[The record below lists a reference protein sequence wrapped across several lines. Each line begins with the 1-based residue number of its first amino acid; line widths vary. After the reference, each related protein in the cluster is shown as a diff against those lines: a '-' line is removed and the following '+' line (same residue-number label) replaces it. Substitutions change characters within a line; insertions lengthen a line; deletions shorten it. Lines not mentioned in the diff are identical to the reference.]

1 MDKNVELV
9 TEVLSLI
16 PAIIP
21 AIIPVII
28 PVFKIFSPVNKT
40 IGIEN
45 YSSRVKARLKY
56 SLGFIIIFV
65 IFTIGL
71 GTYKNWM
78 PDKLD
83 SGKENV
89 VILGFIYL
97 LIGIIFMIIVVVISI
112 SKYLRKEEKDLDKYQ
127 KNYKFENIR
136 FGIYVSVGLIMMG
149 IAIIMNDLMVAIV
162 ISIFLLF
169 LGVVMLLFFDYEAD
183 RALLCYYIHGKR
195 LYIYRTIDNE
205 NVLCGIEKNA
215 LSCKSYIIK
224 NRDDVFKNKLYIVDK
239 KEIKKDNKKNISS
252 DRFRGVII
260 KIINYNNDIVSILTC
275 ISAILVSI
283 VLYIMGRTHITD
295 VLIGLLIIGYSI
307 IVELVVFY
315 LCYNM
320 LLIIKSQFLWV
331 LKKIIENIK
340 IVIAALYVIIFTLRI
355 CCWNKIS
362 IIEFTLHFIVLS
374 IMCKLFIKAYCK

>member
-9 TEVLSLI
+9 TEVLSL
-16 PAIIP
+16 IP

-112 SKYLRKEEKDLDKYQ
+112 SKYLRKLPVY
-127 KNYKFENIR
+127 YK
-136 FGIYVSVGLIMMG
+136 
-149 IAIIMNDLMVAIV
+149 
-162 ISIFLLF
+162 
-169 LGVVMLLFFDYEAD
+169 
-183 RALLCYYIHGKR
+183 
-195 LYIYRTIDNE
+195 
-205 NVLCGIEKNA
+205 
-215 LSCKSYIIK
+215 
-224 NRDDVFKNKLYIVDK
+224 
-239 KEIKKDNKKNISS
+239 
-252 DRFRGVII
+252 
-260 KIINYNNDIVSILTC
+260 
-275 ISAILVSI
+275 
-283 VLYIMGRTHITD
+283 
-295 VLIGLLIIGYSI
+295 
-307 IVELVVFY
+307 
-315 LCYNM
+315 
-320 LLIIKSQFLWV
+320 
-331 LKKIIENIK
+331 
-340 IVIAALYVIIFTLRI
+340 
-355 CCWNKIS
+355 
-362 IIEFTLHFIVLS
+362 
-374 IMCKLFIKAYCK
+374 

>member
-9 TEVLSLI
+9 TEVLSL
-16 PAIIP
+16 IP

-169 LGVVMLLFFDYEAD
+169 LGVVMLLFFDYESD

-252 DRFRGVII
+252 DRFRGVIV
-260 KIINYNNDIVSILTC
+260 KIINYNNDIVSILIC

-295 VLIGLLIIGYSI
+295 VLIGLLAVGGSV
-307 IVELVVFY
+307 IVE
-315 LCYNM
+315 
-320 LLIIKSQFLWV
+320 LIIKSLLPCI

-340 IVIAALYVIIFTLRI
+340 IVIAVLYVIIFTLRI

-374 IMCKLFIKAYCK
+374 IMCKLLIYKVKLQIKVSGKSK

>member
-9 TEVLSLI
+9 TGVLSLI
-16 PAIIP
+16 PA
-21 AIIPVII
+21 II

-56 SLGFIIIFV
+56 SLGVIIIFV
-65 IFTIGL
+65 IFTIGF

-83 SGKENV
+83 SGKENI
-89 VILGFIYL
+89 VILGFMYL
-97 LIGIIFMIIVVVISI
+97 LIGIIFMIIGVLISI

-149 IAIIMNDLMVAIV
+149 IAIIMNDLMVSIV

-183 RALLCYYIHGKR
+183 RALLYYYIHGKR

-252 DRFRGVII
+252 DRFRGVIV
-260 KIINYNNDIVSILTC
+260 KIINYNNDIVSILIC

-295 VLIGLLIIGYSI
+295 VLIGLLAVGGSV
-307 IVELVVFY
+307 IVE
-315 LCYNM
+315 
-320 LLIIKSQFLWV
+320 LIIKSLLPCI

-340 IVIAALYVIIFTLRI
+340 IVIAVLYVIIFTLRI

-374 IMCKLFIKAYCK
+374 IMCKLLIYKVKLQIKVSGKSK

>member
-9 TEVLSLI
+9 TEVLSL
-16 PAIIP
+16 IP

-252 DRFRGVII
+252 DRFRGVIV
-260 KIINYNNDIVSILTC
+260 KIINYNNDIVSILIC

-295 VLIGLLIIGYSI
+295 VLIGLLAVGGSV
-307 IVELVVFY
+307 IVE
-315 LCYNM
+315 
-320 LLIIKSQFLWV
+320 LIIKSLLPCI

-340 IVIAALYVIIFTLRI
+340 IVIAVLYVIIFTLRI

-374 IMCKLFIKAYCK
+374 IMCKLLIYKVKLQIKVSGKSK

>member
-16 PAIIP
+16 S

-78 PDKLD
+78 PDNLD

-169 LGVVMLLFFDYEAD
+169 LGVVMLLFFDYETD

-252 DRFRGVII
+252 DRFRGVIV

-340 IVIAALYVIIFTLRI
+340 IVIAVLYVIIFTLRI

-362 IIEFTLHFIVLS
+362 IIEFTIHLIVLS
-374 IMCKLFIKAYCK
+374 IMCKLFIKAYCKEK

>member
-1 MDKNVELV
+1 
-9 TEVLSLI
+9 
-16 PAIIP
+16 
-21 AIIPVII
+21 
-28 PVFKIFSPVNKT
+28 
-40 IGIEN
+40 
-45 YSSRVKARLKY
+45 
-56 SLGFIIIFV
+56 
-65 IFTIGL
+65 
-71 GTYKNWM
+71 
-78 PDKLD
+78 
-83 SGKENV
+83 
-89 VILGFIYL
+89 
-97 LIGIIFMIIVVVISI
+97 MIIVVVISI